1 MNIWK
6 PFQPGIRGNRETAAF
21 VGGIYATTTQYAP
34 RLKSRLKR
42 ECEKAAAWI
51 LLCGEMSV
59 SPKGPSATPTSTVQ
73 STPTLLSFFVS
84 FSPLCLIY
92 LNDFFLLKIF
102 IKRWPQW
109 EEVIPEWLLQWFISQ
124 QMASFV
130 RACTCFRVH
139 IKQCPYESCE
149 EKTRNTEME
158 EKMVRN
164 CEKRPHSRGC
174 CQVRMMRPSASSLH
188 TSCFGLN
195 PVPAASGENRP
206 DLFQHSELLDMD
218 YERVVI
224 LVLASFA
231 QTFIAFSCRGIQ
243 SS

>member
-1 MNIWK
+1 MWESSGVNPLLWW
-6 PFQPGIRGNRETAAF
+6 N
-21 VGGIYATTTQYAP
+21 VSVTQRPISHTHCHSA
-34 RLKSRLKR
+34 KHSN
-42 ECEKAAAWI
+42 
-51 LLCGEMSV
+51 
-59 SPKGPSATPTSTVQ
+59 PSF
-73 STPTLLSFFVS
+73 LSFFLS
-84 FSPLCLIY
+84 FIPSMFNLFEW
-92 LNDFFLLKIF
+92 FFFLLLKIF

-195 PVPAASGENRP
+195 PVPAASGENRA

-224 LVLASFA
+224 LVLASFS